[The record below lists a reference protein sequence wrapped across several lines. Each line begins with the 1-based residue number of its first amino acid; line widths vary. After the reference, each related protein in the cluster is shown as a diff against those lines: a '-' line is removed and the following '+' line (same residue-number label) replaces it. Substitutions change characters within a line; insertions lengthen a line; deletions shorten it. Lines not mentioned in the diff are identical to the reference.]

1 MPLRFRSS
9 LVFAV
14 LLVLPA
20 AASSQQPGMTR
31 AFDLERRGDY
41 AGAAAAYRAVL
52 AGKPAD
58 ISALLGLERSLL
70 TLNQSSDILPAVTAA
85 LQAAPASSAVYGIAL
100 RAWAAA
106 EQPDSVRAVAERW
119 ARIAPTEEAPYREWG
134 AAELSRQNRS
144 GARAAYLRGRERLGR
159 ADAMAAELAQ
169 LALSESDYRAALR
182 EWLLAIR
189 RLPGYRASA
198 VGTLGQAPAAARPD
212 LLREL
217 GRESDFAAR
226 RLEADLRARWGDPLG
241 AVRILMPSLPA
252 DKVQSFATL
261 RALLDQLRTLR
272 TLAGRQAEG
281 MVLEALAARSP
292 DAQASRLRLEAAQAY
307 TAAGDRAAARR
318 MLGGLADDIAT
329 PQSVASDAATTLVT
343 VLISEGKIDQAA
355 KRLGELQPKLA
366 ADEYDALR
374 RRIAMGWLKAGDLVR
389 ADSAVAR
396 DSSVEGLAL
405 SGRIHLYR
413 GDLRGAAELFQAAGP
428 YAGDRSEATQRTA
441 MLALIQPLERDSMP
455 ELGSALLRLEQGDT
469 VAAITG
475 LEGAAAG
482 LTPQEGRAE
491 LHLLAGRLASASG
504 KTTDA
509 ERLLRVALHKDAP
522 STAPAAALALAE
534 LFLSS
539 RRQSEAVTVLEDL
552 ILTYPKSALVPQA
565 RRKLDEA
572 RGAVPRT

>member
-1 MPLRFRSS
+1 MPVRFRSG
-9 LVFAV
+9 LVFSA
-14 LLVLPA
+14 LLILPGTGRA
-20 AASSQQPGMTR
+20 QQQAMTR

-41 AGAAAAYRAVL
+41 AAAAEAYRSVL

-70 TLNQSSDILPAVTAA
+70 TLNKSSDILPAVTAA
-85 LQAAPASSAVYGIAL
+85 LEAAPASSAIYGIAL

-106 EQPDSVRAVAERW
+106 ERPDSVRAMAERW
-119 ARIAPTEEAPYREWG
+119 SRIAPTEEAPYREWG

-144 GARAAYLRGRERLGR
+144 AARAAYLRGRERLNR
-159 ADAMAAELAQ
+159 PDAMAADLAQ
-169 LALSESDYRAALR
+169 LALSESDYRTALR
-182 EWLLAIR
+182 EWLLAVR

-198 VGTLGQAPAAARPD
+198 VGTLGQAPVAARAD

-217 GRESDFAAR
+217 GRETDFVAR

-241 AVRILMPSLPA
+241 AVRILMSSLPA
-252 DKVQSFATL
+252 DRIQSFASL

-272 TLAGRQAEG
+272 TTPGKQAEAL
-281 MVLEALAARSP
+281 VLEALAARSP
-292 DAQASRLRLEAAQAY
+292 EAQAGRLRLEAAQAY
-307 TAAGDRAAARR
+307 TAAGDRVAARR

-329 PQSVASDAATTLVT
+329 PQSVASDAATTLIT
-343 VLISEGKIDQAA
+343 VLIGEGKTDEAA
-355 KRLGELQPKLA
+355 RRLAELQPKLS

-374 RRIAMGWLKAGDLVR
+374 RRVALGWLKAGDLAR

-405 SGRIHLYR
+405 SGKIRLYR
-413 GDLRGAAELFQAAGP
+413 GDLRGAAERFQAAGP
-428 YAGDRSEATQRTA
+428 YAGDRGEATQRTA
-441 MLALIQPLERDSMP
+441 MLALIKPLERDSMA

-469 VAAITG
+469 AAAITG
-475 LEGAAAG
+475 LERAAAG
-482 LTPQEGRAE
+482 LPLHAGGAE

-504 KTTDA
+504 KTVDA
-509 ERLLRVALHKDAP
+509 ERLLRSAVHKDAP

-534 LFLSS
+534 LLLSS
-539 RRQSEAVTVLEDL
+539 RREAEAVSVLEDL